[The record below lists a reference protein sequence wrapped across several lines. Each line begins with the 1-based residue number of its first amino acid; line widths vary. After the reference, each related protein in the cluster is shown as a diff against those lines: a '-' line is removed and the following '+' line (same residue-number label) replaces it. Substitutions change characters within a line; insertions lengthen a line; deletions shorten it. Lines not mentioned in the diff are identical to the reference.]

1 MKTLILRN
9 YYLIDSPAPRPIT
22 SLQVWLNNQMLHGKV
37 SRHRT
42 RFIKLII
49 GRAEEVE
56 KEKLVMLEKH
66 ADKKKVKGED
76 VAIYLDEKGK
86 DTTDA
91 KDGKKFKLSTENEQK
106 FLDEYNAYLNED
118 FVMDVTPAN
127 REDIY
132 GVRDMV
138 LNTEAEF
145 SKIQATRYNEW
156 CDAFEG
162 ISEEKKEEVKEEPKK
177 EKKDDK

>member
-1 MKTLILRN
+1 MKTLTLKN
-9 YYLIDSPAPRPIT
+9 YYLIDSPEPNAIT
-22 SLQVWLNNQMLHGKV
+22 SLHLWLNGQMLHGKV

-42 RFIKLII
+42 RFIKLIM
-49 GRAEEVE
+49 GRVEEVD
-56 KEKLVMLEKH
+56 KEKLEMLKKF
-66 ADKKKVKGED
+66 ADKKKIKGED
-76 VAIYLDEKGK
+76 AVVYLDEKGK

-91 KDGKKFKLSTENEQK
+91 KAGKRFKLSTENEQK
-106 FLDEYNAYLNED
+106 FLNEYNAYLNED
-118 FVMDVTPAN
+118 FVIDVTPAN

-132 GVRDMV
+132 GVRDLI

-162 ISEEKKEEVKEEPKK
+162 ISEEKKEPKEVKK
-177 EKKDDK
+177 E